1 MHTRGFLGIFAYS
14 LALVHGFIVFNSS
27 STFNSLSL
35 SLSLFVVEVD
45 DSEVSSAEGG
55 CDVVALQRTSHRDN
69 DDEIDGDGKKDVAN
83 EVRVKFECR
92 GVLRVTAP

>member
-1 MHTRGFLGIFAYS
+1 MHTRGFFGIFAYS

-27 STFNSLSL
+27 STFN

-55 CDVVALQRTSHRDN
+55 CDVVALQRTSHGDV
-69 DDEIDGDGKKDVAN
+69 DGDGKKDVAN

-92 GVLRVTAP
+92 GVLRVSAP

>member
-35 SLSLFVVEVD
+35 SLFVVEVD

-55 CDVVALQRTSHRDN
+55 CDVVALQRTSHGD
-69 DDEIDGDGKKDVAN
+69 IDGDGKKDVAN
-83 EVRVKFECR
+83 EVRVKFECL
-92 GVLRVTAP
+92 GVLRVSAP

>member
-27 STFNSLSL
+27 STFDSL

-69 DDEIDGDGKKDVAN
+69 DDEIDGDGKKDVAK

>member
-35 SLSLFVVEVD
+35 FVVEVVD

-55 CDVVALQRTSHRDN
+55 CDVVALQRTSHGDN
-69 DDEIDGDGKKDVAN
+69 DDEIDGDGKKDVAK

>member
-1 MHTRGFLGIFAYS
+1 MHTRGFFGIFAYS

-27 STFNSLSL
+27 STFN

-92 GVLRVTAP
+92 GVLRVSAP